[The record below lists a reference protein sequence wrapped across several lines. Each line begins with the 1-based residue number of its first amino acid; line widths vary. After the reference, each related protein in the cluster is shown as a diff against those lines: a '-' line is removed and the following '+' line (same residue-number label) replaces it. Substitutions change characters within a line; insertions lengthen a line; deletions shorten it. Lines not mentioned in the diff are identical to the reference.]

1 MKIQCDVCDREE
13 ASVFCS
19 ADEAALCDSCDRHV
33 HYANKL
39 ASKHHRFS
47 LIHPSLKEAPRCDIC
62 QERRAFLFCQED
74 RAILCRECDEPIH
87 KSNEHTQKHNRFL
100 LTGVK
105 LSASSALYP
114 ARSSSNSTTHDG
126 VNVESSNKKKPSSV
140 SSQISPNQSSV
151 SQSQMSSEEGGGVA
165 SGPTSSISE
174 YLIETLP
181 GWRVEDFLDSLP
193 SQFGF
198 CKTSD
203 NLSPSVGQDLE
214 SNSGCLTSQDL
225 PIRVPQAP
233 SLSTNLPQFLPQKEF
248 SYGLKDS
255 KEVNN
260 KRVLQKSSDDGF
272 TVPQISHPSLKRSR
286 QYW

>member
-1 MKIQCDVCDREE
+1 MKIRCDGCDREE

-19 ADEAALCDSCDRHV
+19 ADEAALCDSCDRRV

-39 ASKHHRFS
+39 ANKHHRFS
-47 LIHPSLKEAPRCDIC
+47 LLHPSLKEAPRCDIC

-74 RAILCRECDEPIH
+74 RAILCRECDVPIH

-114 ARSSSNSTTHDG
+114 TSSSNSKNHD
-126 VNVESSNKKKPSSV
+126 VDNVESSNKKKPTSI
-140 SSQISPNQSSV
+140 SSQISLNQSSV
-151 SQSQMSSEEGGGVA
+151 SQSEMRSEEGGG
-165 SGPTSSISE
+165 SISSISE

-198 CKTSD
+198 CKTHD
-203 NLSPSVGQDLE
+203 NLSPFVEQDWE
-214 SNSGCLTSQDL
+214 SNSGFLTSQDL

-233 SLSTNLPQFLPQKEF
+233 SLSTNLPQFLPQNGF
-248 SYGLKDS
+248 SYGFKDTA
-255 KEVNN
+255 EVNN
-260 KRVLQKSSDDGF
+260 KRALQQSRDDGF

-286 QYW
+286 Q